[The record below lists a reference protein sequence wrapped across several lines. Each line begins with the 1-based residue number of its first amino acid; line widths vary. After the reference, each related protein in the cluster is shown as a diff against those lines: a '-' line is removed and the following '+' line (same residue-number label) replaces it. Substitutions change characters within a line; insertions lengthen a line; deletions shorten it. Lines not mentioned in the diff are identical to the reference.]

1 MSATQNPN
9 RGIFTGAD
17 ALTDN
22 IALAEW
28 FNTSRRILHAASL
41 ELGVT
46 ASELDARLRAVS
58 RGLTVGGLT
67 GRARA
72 RQVTKPLGHA
82 AEALVVASQ
91 YIVTASTRFEAV
103 YMPEL
108 EAVGH
113 KPRRNEFRFKG
124 EGGMT
129 R

>member
-1 MSATQNPN
+1 MAGNHDQ

-22 IALAEW
+22 VALSQW
-28 FNTSRRILHAASL
+28 FNETRRVLHASAL

-58 RGLTVGGLT
+58 GGVVIGGLT
-67 GRARA
+67 ARARA
-72 RQVTKPLGHA
+72 RQVAKPITHA
-82 AEALVVASQ
+82 SDALVVASQ

-103 YMPEL
+103 YLPEL

-113 KPRRNEFRFKG
+113 RPRKSDFRFTN
-124 EGGMT
+124 GGGGG

>member
-1 MSATQNPN
+1 MSSINEQ

-22 IALAEW
+22 VALMEW
-28 FNTSRRILHAASL
+28 FNGSRRVLHAAAL

-46 ASELDARLRAVS
+46 ASELEARLRAVS
-58 RGLTVGGLT
+58 GGLSVGGLT

-72 RQVTKPLGHA
+72 RQVTKPITHA

-91 YIVTASTRFEAV
+91 YIVTASSRFEAV

-108 EAVGH
+108 EAVGY
-113 KPRRNEFRFKG
+113 KPRKDVFRFTNG
-124 EGGMT
+124 SGQ
-129 R
+129 

>member
-1 MSATQNPN
+1 MAAQNQQY
-9 RGIFTGAD
+9 RGLFTGAD

-22 IALAEW
+22 VVLVEW

-46 ASELDARLRAVS
+46 ASELDARLRALSKGIVI
-58 RGLTVGGLT
+58 GGLT
-67 GRARA
+67 GWARA
-72 RQVTKPLGHA
+72 RQVTKPIQHA

-91 YIVTASTRFEAV
+91 YMVTANTRFEAV

-108 EAVGH
+108 ESVGH

-124 EGGMT
+124 PGGP

>member
-1 MSATQNPN
+1 MSHQQPQ

-22 IALAEW
+22 VALAEW
-28 FNTSRRILHAASL
+28 FESTRRVLHAASL
-41 ELGVT
+41 ELGIT

-58 RGLTVGGLT
+58 RGLPVGGLT

-72 RQVTKPLGHA
+72 RQVTKPIANA
-82 AEALVVASQ
+82 AESLVVASQ
-91 YIVTASTRFEAV
+91 YIVTAAGRFEAV

-108 EAVGH
+108 ETVGH
-113 KPRRNEFRFKG
+113 KPRRSEFKFRPQ
-124 EGGMT
+124 GGA